1 MVVKKLVVPANWRL
15 PLLAIV
21 NLVAPDLEAV
31 NKSPMPLL
39 STMKAAKDELAEA
52 GSSRLSPGLGITA
65 DSKVSRGS
73 RNSSD

>member
-1 MVVKKLVVPANWRL
+1 MVKKLVVPANWRL

-52 GSSRLSPGLGITA
+52 EAAG
-65 DSKVSRGS
+65 
-73 RNSSD
+73 